1 MRQRSEKNAADD
13 ASLQNSISPP
23 LSDYKRQTSSTSS
36 RSSSKQL
43 HSSTLERT
51 KEEGGLICLPRGD
64 SRMLFDLA
72 LDVTLPSTFVG
83 RHGFVKYALNAVM
96 CRSRAADVECRR
108 DVTVVAVYDLNTDPN
123 LAVGF

>member
-1 MRQRSEKNAADD
+1 
-13 ASLQNSISPP
+13 
-23 LSDYKRQTSSTSS
+23 
-36 RSSSKQL
+36 
-43 HSSTLERT
+43 
-51 KEEGGLICLPRGD
+51 
-64 SRMLFDLA
+64 MLFDLA

-83 RHGFVKYALNAVM
+83 RHGFVKYTLNAVM